1 MEKRTEVPEYRVRL
15 PDHAIARLLGITLS
29 DYQLL
34 SHRPIEAYR
43 DIHGK
48 IVEFYIHVS
57 SNNSPRLLDQL
68 NMDRSNFVRFTPEK
82 VYAQYV

>member
-1 MEKRTEVPEYRVRL
+1 MEKRIEVPEFRVRL
-15 PDHAIARLLGITLS
+15 PDHAIAQLLGISLS
-29 DYQLL
+29 DYQVL

-43 DIHGK
+43 DVNGE

-68 NMDRSNFVRFTPEK
+68 NMDHSNFVRFTPK
-82 VYAQYV
+82 QVYAHYV